1 MHVLFYK
8 NKRYNFFY
16 GYNILTG
23 GVFVTQLSTNAGFSV
38 RRMCGLR
45 QTAVSRAIRHYQ
57 NQIYFIIWEIQRKL
71 RNFL

>member
-23 GVFVTQLSTNAGFSV
+23 GVFVTQLSGNAGISV
-38 RRMCGLR
+38 
-45 QTAVSRAIRHYQ
+45 
-57 NQIYFIIWEIQRKL
+57 F
-71 RNFL
+71 